1 MRRAARGVLDLT
13 ATSAHRRFLVISE
26 VWHPGW
32 TATVDGKPA
41 TLHRTNIALQGL
53 WLDPGPHHVRLRFWP
68 TGLSAGLIVT
78 GVTICALLVCLGLA
92 FRRGSDGRGFRGD
105 TDSASLSDNAHR
117 EHLILGLAGSLGG
130 YLCSPKDRVS
140 DCAATP
146 CVTTS
151 RLTSACVRNVAE
163 SSAAASFTTTR
174 GAPRAGTCVR
184 GFGNR
189 NHRSHVLTL
198 LLVFAARCAFG
209 FRSNLGRQP
218 CIATRRQSVRSGGA

>member
-1 MRRAARGVLDLT
+1 MDGNGGRRARNAPSRR
-13 ATSAHRRFLVISE
+13 HRA
-26 VWHPGW
+26 PGSL
-32 TATVDGKPA
+32 AG
-41 TLHRTNIALQGL
+41 
-53 WLDPGPHHVRLRFWP
+53 PGTHHVRLWFWP
-68 TGLSAGLIVT
+68 TGLTAGLVVT
-78 GVTICALLVCLGLA
+78 AVTVCALLVCLGLA
-92 FRRGSDGRGFRGD
+92 FRRVALDGRGFRGD
-105 TDSASLSDNAHR
+105 TDSASLSDNAHP

-198 LLVFAARCAFG
+198 LLVFASRCAFG

-218 CIATRRQSVRSGGA
+218 CVAPRRRSVRSGGA